1 MQSDSSDNERQL
13 REQLDNVQR
22 NERELERD
30 LRSQLD
36 DVRREGRDIERDLR
50 AQLDAA
56 GRNESSRS
64 VTRSDS
70 TNGEWRSRYEALE
83 KELAE
88 QRQTTEE
95 VRRDAA
101 QSLSEMQ
108 ALSQQSAE
116 TLEKEERLLDSL
128 SALEREVRDWKS
140 RYAKVK
146 SQNRSLRAS
155 SLGLPGNNGDAA
167 QYARDSTFVSPDG
180 LVKDFHLTN
189 YQVAIDELLQLARR
203 PDSEALIGGMK
214 QVVIC
219 VRQISA
225 DIEVAVSAPVSGIDG
240 SSSDSA
246 KEPARLRAKL
256 SQTAN
261 NLITTSKAHAAAAG
275 LAPVSLLDAAA
286 SHLTV
291 AVVDVVRELKIR
303 PTPPEELEREEY
315 EERVAKPAPLNTRGK
330 TPTLI
335 SEPSL
340 STGKLN
346 GLNGH
351 ARNRSSRS
359 SNLSSGGYSAYSRY
373 SRYSSNMSPA
383 RDAMAN
389 GDANGK
395 GLGITSAMGMLRES
409 GIEEF
414 KVRVFALD
422 YQTLRLTPSIELS

>member
-1 MQSDSSDNERQL
+1 MRNDSSNNEREL
-13 REQLDNVQR
+13 REQLDDLRR
-22 NERELERD
+22 NEREMERD
-30 LRSQLD
+30 FKAQLNEA
-36 DVRREGRDIERDLR
+36 RREGQEVERDLR

-56 GRNESSRS
+56 ARSESSRS
-64 VTRSDS
+64 LSRSDS
-70 TNGEWRSRYEALE
+70 TNGDWRNRYQALE
-83 KELAE
+83 RELAE

-95 VRRDAA
+95 VRREAA
-101 QSLSEMQ
+101 QSLLEMQ

-116 TLEKEERLLDSL
+116 TLEKEERLLDSV

-155 SLGLPGNNGDAA
+155 SLGLPGINGDAA
-167 QYARDSTFVSPDG
+167 QYTRDSAFVSQEG

-203 PDSEALIGGMK
+203 SDSEAMIGGMK
-214 QVVIC
+214 QVVVC

-225 DIEVAVSAPVSGIDG
+225 DIEVAVSTPVG
-240 SSSDSA
+240 SADESKSDST

-261 NLITTSKAHAAAAG
+261 NLITASKAHAAAAG

-291 AVVDVVRELKIR
+291 AVVDVVRALKIR

-315 EERVAKPAPLNTRGK
+315 EERVAKPAPLNTRNK

-335 SEPSL
+335 NEPTL
-340 STGKLN
+340 SSGKAN

-373 SRYSSNMSPA
+373 SRYSNNMSPA
-383 RDAMAN
+383 RDAVASS
-389 GDANGK
+389 DANGK
-395 GLGITSAMGMLRES
+395 GLGISSAMGMLRES

-414 KVRVFALD
+414 KVSFPNHAIRHGD
-422 YQTLRLTPSIELS
+422 